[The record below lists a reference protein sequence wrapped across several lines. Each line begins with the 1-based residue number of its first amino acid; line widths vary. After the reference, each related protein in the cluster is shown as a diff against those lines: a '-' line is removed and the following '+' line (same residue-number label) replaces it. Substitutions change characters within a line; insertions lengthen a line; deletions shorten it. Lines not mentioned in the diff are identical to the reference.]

1 MAAGASG
8 VIVGNPKAKA
18 DPIRDMYNVYD
29 TAVNKQAGDYDEIM
43 RKFRDI
49 YSNADRVNDPRRLE
63 TAGYNPYRAEQTAYE
78 KSPDTTRALA
88 ELQDLASTGG
98 LSAADQQNL
107 RARGISPIRSMYAT
121 AQRDMDRQRRLAG
134 GYSPNFGA
142 VTAKFARDQSSLIAD
157 QMDKVNANIAEMVQ
171 SGRLSAAPN
180 YASAAQA
187 ESALK
192 HGIAESN
199 TANRQQANRDNAQ
212 GLFEAGRFNAA
223 NKNEFLRKG
232 QEDKVAAARGMTD
245 LYGTTPA
252 LANLYG
258 SQARNDRD
266 FTQNTAN
273 QKASQ
278 KIGAFRSIYG

>member
-1 MAAGASG
+1 MAAGSSG

-18 DPIRDMYNVYD
+18 DPIKDMYNVYD
-29 TAVNKQAGDYDEIM
+29 SAVNKQAGDYDDIM

-49 YSNADRVNDPRRLE
+49 YSNADRVNDPSRLA
-63 TAGYNPYRAEQTAYE
+63 TASYNPYRAEQTTYE
-78 KSPDTTRALA
+78 KSEDTTRALA
-88 ELQDLASTGG
+88 ELQDLAATGG
-98 LSAADQQNL
+98 LSASDQQNL

-121 AQRDMDRQRRLAG
+121 AQRDMDRNRRLNG
-134 GYSPNFGA
+134 GYSPNYGA

-187 ESALK
+187 ESALR

-199 TANRQQANRDNAQ
+199 TSNRQQANRDNAQ
-212 GLFEAGRFNAA
+212 GLFGASQFNAA

-266 FTQNTAN
+266 FKQSTAN
-273 QKASQ
+273 AKASQ
-278 KIGAFRSIYG
+278 KVNAFRSIYG

>member
-1 MAAGASG
+1 MAAGSSG
-8 VIVGNPKAKA
+8 VIVGNLARKP
-18 DPIRDMYNVYD
+18 DPIKDMYNVYD
-29 TAVNKQAGDYDEIM
+29 SAVGKQAGDYDDIM

-49 YSNADRVNDPRRLE
+49 YASADRMNDPSKLE
-63 TAGYNPYRAEQTAYE
+63 RATYNPYQAEQTAYT
-78 KSPDTTRALA
+78 KSPDTTAALA
-88 ELQDLASTGG
+88 SLRDLSETGG
-98 LSAADQQNL
+98 LSAVDQQNL
-107 RARGISPIRSMYAT
+107 RARGISPIRSMYQNAS
-121 AQRDMDRQRRLAG
+121 REMDRNRRLAG

-142 VTAKFARDQSSLIAD
+142 VTAKMTRDQSSLIAD

-187 ESALK
+187 ESSLA

-199 TANRQQANRDNAQ
+199 TANRQQANRDNAS
-212 GLFEAGRFNAA
+212 GLFDAGRFNAQ
-223 NKNEFLRKG
+223 NRNELLRKT
-232 QEDKVAAARGMTD
+232 QDDRVAAARGMTD

-266 FTQNTAN
+266 FT
-273 QKASQ
+273 ASQ
-278 KIGAFRSIYG
+278 KQAKATNKIGAFRSIYG

>member
-8 VIVGNPKAKA
+8 VVVGTPKKK
-18 DPIRDMYNVYD
+18 DPIKDMYNVYD
-29 TAVNKQAGDYDEIM
+29 ASVSKQAGDYDDIM
-43 RKFRDI
+43 RRFRNI
-49 YSNADRVNDPRRLE
+49 YDDANRLNDPSKLSLANY
-63 TAGYNPYRAEQTAYE
+63 TPYKAAQTTYT
-78 KSPDTTRALA
+78 KSADTTRALA
-88 ELQDLASTGG
+88 ELQDLAATGG
-98 LSAADQQNL
+98 LSDADQQNL
-107 RARGISPIRSMYAT
+107 RARGVSPIRAMYAT
-121 AQRDMDRQRRLAG
+121 AQRDMDRQRRLNG

-142 VTAKFARDQSSLIAD
+142 VTSKMARDQSSLIAD

-187 ESALK
+187 ESQLK

-199 TANRQQANRDNAQ
+199 TTNRQQANRDNAM
-212 GLFEAGRFNAA
+212 GLFDAGRFNAQ
-223 NKNEFLRKG
+223 NRNELMRKT
-232 QEDKVAAARGMTD
+232 QDDRVAAARGMTD

-266 FTQNTAN
+266 FTAD
-273 QKASQ
+273 QKQ
-278 KIGAFRSIYG
+278 RKQTNRIGAFRSIYG